1 VTLPRIG
8 VFDSGVGG
16 LTVLRAMA
24 EQLPAHYVYFG
35 DTARLPYGTKS
46 AETVARYAIGATH
59 FLEAQN
65 IDLLVI
71 ACNTATAL
79 AFPLI
84 EQAAHVPVVGVVEP
98 GAAMAAEVS
107 KSRAAI
113 VIATEATVSSHA
125 YRDALQRQGVAAY
138 EKACPLFVP
147 LVEEGWIEHPV
158 TEQVARIYLGEALQQ
173 APEQADVL
181 VLACTHYPLIA
192 PLLRR
197 IAPAHMQIVDSA
209 ESTAR
214 VVKKMIMENPT
225 LSPTTGATGGA
236 PAQVLSSR
244 ARSEATSRGT
254 SENPAAILSEAGSP
268 LPASQRSRRACPEPA
283 EGTPITGAIS
293 ATEHRTFRF
302 YVTDS
307 TDKFKRLATRFL
319 GRQVDNVEHVDLGG

>member
-1 VTLPRIG
+1 MTLPRIG

-24 EQLPAHYVYFG
+24 EQMPAHYLYFG

-46 AETVARYAIGATH
+46 AETVARYAIGAAR
-59 FLEAQN
+59 FLESQN

-79 AFPLI
+79 ALPQI
-84 EQAAHVPVVGVVEP
+84 KQAANVRVVGVVEP

-107 KSRAAI
+107 RSRSAI

-125 YRDALQRQGVAAY
+125 YRDALRQHGLEAH

-147 LVEEGWIEHPV
+147 LVEEGWIDHPV
-158 TEQVARIYLGEALQQ
+158 TEQVARIYLGEAMAQSSDT
-173 APEQADVL
+173 ADVL

-197 IAPAHMQIVDSA
+197 ITPAHVKIVDSA

-214 VVKKMIMENPT
+214 VVRG
-225 LSPTTGATGGA
+225 LLLGQPTTTEPPGR
-236 PAQVLSSR
+236 PSLSLSGSSSDH
-244 ARSEATSRGT
+244 RS
-254 SENPAAILSEAGSP
+254 
-268 LPASQRSRRACPEPA
+268 
-283 EGTPITGAIS
+283 
-293 ATEHRTFRF
+293 FRF
-302 YVTDS
+302 FVTDS
-307 TDKFKRLATRFL
+307 VEKFKRLATRFL
-319 GRQVDNVEHVDLGG
+319 GRQVDHVEHVDLGG

>member
-1 VTLPRIG
+1 MSLPRIG

-16 LTVLRAMA
+16 LTVLKAMA
-24 EQLPAHYVYFG
+24 EQLPAHYIYFG

-46 AETVARYAIGATH
+46 AETVARYTIAATR

-79 AFPLI
+79 ALAQI
-84 EQAAHVPVVGVVEP
+84 KDAAHVPVVGVVEP

-107 KSRAAI
+107 KQHAAI

-125 YRDALQRQGVAAY
+125 YRDALQRHGLQAL

-158 TEQVARIYLGEALQQ
+158 TEQVAKIYLGEATAQ
-173 APEQADVL
+173 APEGADVL

-192 PLLRR
+192 PMLRR
-197 IAPAHMQIVDSA
+197 IVPESMAIVDSA

-214 VVKKMIMENPT
+214 EVRKMIEGSSELRAASFEPRAASLQDPM
-225 LSPTTGATGGA
+225 
-236 PAQVLSSR
+236 SSR
-244 ARSEATSRGT
+244 TSEATSRGT
-254 SENPAAILSEAGSP
+254 AVAATAAPA
-268 LPASQRSRRACPEPA
+268 
-283 EGTPITGAIS
+283 
-293 ATEHRTFRF
+293 EHRTFRF

-319 GRQVDNVEHVDLGG
+319 GRRVDKVEHVDLGG

>member
-16 LTVLRAMA
+16 LTVLKAIA
-24 EQLPAHYVYFG
+24 EQLPAHYLYFG

-46 AETVARYAIGATH
+46 AETVARYAISATR

-79 AFPLI
+79 ALPQI
-84 EQAAHVPVVGVVEP
+84 KQAAHVPVIGVVEP

-107 KSRAAI
+107 KNRAAI

-125 YRDALQRQGVAAY
+125 YRDALQRHGLLAL

-158 TEQVARIYLGEALQQ
+158 TEQVAHIYLGEATAH
-173 APEQADVL
+173 APDGADVL

-197 IAPAHMQIVDSA
+197 ILPQSMHIVDSA

-214 VVKKMIMENPT
+214 VVKKMVEDNAMGHPE
-225 LSPTTGATGGA
+225 
-236 PAQVLSSR
+236 
-244 ARSEATSRGT
+244 RSEAAQDLVCHPER
-254 SENPAAILSEAGSP
+254 SEAAPAAE
-268 LPASQRSRRACPEPA
+268 RSRR
-283 EGTPITGAIS
+283 TPI
-293 ATEHRTFRF
+293 ATEPSAAHRTFRF

-307 TDKFKRLATRFL
+307 VDKFKRLATRFL
-319 GRQVDNVEHVDLGG
+319 GRHVDSVEHVDLGG

>member
-1 VTLPRIG
+1 MTLPRIG

-24 EQLPAHYVYFG
+24 EQLPAHYLYFG

-46 AETVARYAIGATH
+46 ADTVARYAIGATR
-59 FLEAQN
+59 FLESQN

-79 AFPLI
+79 ALPAI
-84 EQAAHVPVVGVVEP
+84 KAAAHVPVVGVVEP
-98 GAAMAAEVS
+98 GAAAAAEVS
-107 KSRAAI
+107 KNRAAI
-113 VIATEATVSSHA
+113 VIATDATVSSHA
-125 YRDALQRQGVAAY
+125 YRDALQQHGVQTL

-158 TEQVARIYLGEALQQ
+158 TEQVAKIYLGEATAQ
-173 APEQADVL
+173 APDGADVL

-192 PLLRR
+192 PTLRR
-197 IAPAHMQIVDSA
+197 ILPQTVQIVDSA

-214 VVKKMIMENPT
+214 VVKKMVEETDGCHPER
-225 LSPTTGATGGA
+225 SKGAT
-236 PAQVLSSR
+236 
-244 ARSEATSRGT
+244 AT
-254 SENPAAILSEAGSP
+254 E
-268 LPASQRSRRACPEPA
+268 RSRRTAIV
-283 EGTPITGAIS
+283 EGSLPS
-293 ATEHRTFRF
+293 DHRTFRF

-307 TDKFKRLATRFL
+307 TDKFKRLAARFL